1 MSISKIVISG
11 QVVKA
16 PEKRFTPN
24 TNVAVTEFFIAV
36 NPTPRQGQPNET
48 ALVKVITWRDLAERC
63 STELQKGDTVAV
75 DGRLQINTFT
85 TAEGMVGSFGEGIAW
100 VHNKRILGKEFMLPQ
115 GQLLSIKTN
124 RMIDL
129 SKMEKPP
136 ASIQANQQNMAPR
149 TPGLA
154 GHDPDFHYYAGPN
167 QNQMPANQAPM
178 QSPPPDN
185 SIFDAPINGGNQ
197 GMNSNN
203 GPGPDDPF

>member
-75 DGRLQINTFT
+75 DGRLQINNFT
-85 TAEGMVGSFGEGIAW
+85 TAEGQ
-100 VHNKRILGKEFMLPQ
+100 KRKDIEIDAVSVENLGT
-115 GQLLSIKTN
+115 GQAL
-124 RMIDL
+124 
-129 SKMEKPP
+129 
-136 ASIQANQQNMAPR
+136 QAGVSQA
-149 TPGLA
+149 
-154 GHDPDFHYYAGPN
+154 PN
-167 QNQMPANQAPM
+167 QKVEALSRAGAP
-178 QSPPPDN
+178 SKKSGAEDLDA
-185 SIFDAPINGGNQ
+185 IFAEDEI
-197 GMNSNN
+197 
-203 GPGPDDPF
+203 PF